1 MYFVCK
7 LTAFS
12 VFFQKKQDQFFAR
25 RETFIAILQC
35 ITIFGIHL
43 KEKRAF
49 AIIGHEEL
57 CDYCPNE
64 FQDDVDEEDEGFKR
78 HHRHRHH
85 FNNRAHAQ
93 HASGE
98 RRHPKDKKPTAK
110 PSGDYEIDQSERLQ
124 STRSHHRQH
133 HQQYN
138 DNKLG
143 MGSDELHSTGNPES
157 DNYAEYN
164 FDDSKMTVE
173 DNGKSDKQFLFVF
186 SFLAHSMLGS
196 SFACFL
202 FCWKMFLEE

>member
-1 MYFVCK
+1 M
-7 LTAFS
+7 
-12 VFFQKKQDQFFAR
+12 Q
-25 RETFIAILQC
+25 
-35 ITIFGIHL
+35 FGIHF
-43 KEKRAF
+43 KETRVF

-57 CDYCPNE
+57 CDYCPSE

-85 FNNRAHAQ
+85 FNNRARAQ
-93 HASGE
+93 HVSGE
-98 RRHPKDKKPTAK
+98 RRHPKDKKP
-110 PSGDYEIDQSERLQ
+110 SGDYEIDQSEHLQ

-143 MGSDELHSTGNPES
+143 MGSDELHSTRNHES

-173 DNGKSDKQFLFVF
+173 DNGKSDKKLCGFFF
-186 SFLAHSMLGS
+186 SFLSSSMFGS

-202 FCWKMFLEE
+202 VCWQLFLEE